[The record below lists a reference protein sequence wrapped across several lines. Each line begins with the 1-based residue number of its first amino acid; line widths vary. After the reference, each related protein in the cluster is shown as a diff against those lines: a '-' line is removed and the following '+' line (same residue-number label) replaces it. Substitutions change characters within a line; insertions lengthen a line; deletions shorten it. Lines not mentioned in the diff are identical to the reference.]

1 MRRSQ
6 SEDAMLGG
14 RARNPCRKTRE
25 KPKRRY
31 SARKRGWNPC
41 LGERRR
47 RVLENARAEKRRC
60 DPDRA
65 QRRDETKLKGGDRR
79 HDKGPRRRLLITAG
93 ADQRNGAFMLS
104 DLCVGVDPFVPT
116 RRDAE
121 RKRREK
127 RHAYPARDCS
137 ANQRGRQRPHQ
148 LALHRFLDS
157 AECSLNARNF
167 LADLFRPLSG
177 VCFFSLEERE
187 VSLNSRRDV
196 ALACPGDSVI
206 FCMIATHR
214 SPNRHIDI
222 GRFAHGYRCS
232 TLGPSFTHRVNG
244 TDSICARQ
252 CFGRD

>member
-6 SEDAMLGG
+6 SEDAMVGG
-14 RARNPCRKTRE
+14 RARNSCRKTRE

-47 RVLENARAEKRRC
+47 RVLENARAEKRRG

-79 HDKGPRRRLLITAG
+79 YDKGPRRRLLITAG
-93 ADQRNGAFMLS
+93 TDQRNGAFMLS
-104 DLCVGVDPFVPT
+104 EFRVGVDEFVPT

-137 ANQRGRQRPHQ
+137 ANHRGRQRPHQ
-148 LALHRFLDS
+148 PTLHRLLDS
-157 AECSLNARNF
+157 LYVYLTQEL
-167 LADLFRPLSG
+167 
-177 VCFFSLEERE
+177 
-187 VSLNSRRDV
+187 SRRS
-196 ALACPGDSVI
+196 LRRTNIS
-206 FCMIATHR
+206 R
-214 SPNRHIDI
+214 
-222 GRFAHGYRCS
+222 
-232 TLGPSFTHRVNG
+232 
-244 TDSICARQ
+244 
-252 CFGRD
+252 